1 MTGTCKFSVTRVTK
15 PVITIPIADISA
27 VFGTLDLVILQYR
40 GAYYA
45 LPKFDLDRIHDRVL
59 DLTARVRF
67 NTKRPGSRSTV
78 EINLAL
84 LPVIPSIVVESSFL
98 EGGKLP
104 GEFENLWKIDPQPNP
119 DTQKHPQALP

>member
-1 MTGTCKFSVTRVTK
+1 MTGTCKFAVARVTK
-15 PVITIPIADISA
+15 SVITIPIADISA

-84 LPVIPSIVVESSFL
+84 LPVIPSIVVESSFRSESQSL
-98 EGGKLP
+98 D
-104 GEFENLWKIDPQPNP
+104 EFNQLWERDRKSDPDAQES
-119 DTQKHPQALP
+119 PQTPA